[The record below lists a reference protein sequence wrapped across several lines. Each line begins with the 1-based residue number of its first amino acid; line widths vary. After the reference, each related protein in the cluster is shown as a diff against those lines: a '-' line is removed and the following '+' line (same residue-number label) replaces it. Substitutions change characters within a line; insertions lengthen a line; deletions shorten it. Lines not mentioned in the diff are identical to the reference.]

1 MILQRQS
8 AFRNVICG
16 IPQGSMLGLDEQT
29 EKLEADL
36 KSLSKIDD
44 SVGVKQSGEF
54 LSDDHDAPTS
64 KKGHKKIVPAVQT
77 FLDAGTRIEAVSVS
91 KITMSSFLFQAKVL
105 LL

>member
-1 MILQRQS
+1 
-8 AFRNVICG
+8 
-16 IPQGSMLGLDEQT
+16 MLGLDEQT

-64 KKGHKKIVPAVQT
+64 NKVYKKTAPAGG
-77 FLDAGTRIEAVSVS
+77 LDCLGRRHRIEAVSVS
-91 KITMSSFLFQAKVL
+91 KITTSSFLFQAKVL